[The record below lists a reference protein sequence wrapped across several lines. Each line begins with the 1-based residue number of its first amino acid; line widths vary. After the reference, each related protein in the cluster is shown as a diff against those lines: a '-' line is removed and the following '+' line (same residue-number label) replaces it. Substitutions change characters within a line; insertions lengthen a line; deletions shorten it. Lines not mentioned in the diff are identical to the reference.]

1 MTEVKFVPLAKKKSL
16 QEAIADWEKENEG
29 QKLSDMEWVD
39 LVFRAINDLDS
50 NSLNYIKG
58 CKKLSLSSKFISKI
72 PDLHF
77 DNLEILSLGR
87 NKIRA
92 IRGLDFL
99 GKSLKELWISYN
111 EIEKL
116 DGLKSLVKLQ
126 KLYIGNN
133 LISKPEELNNLTHL
147 TELKDV
153 VFRGNPFTLV
163 NPTLYDSKPQD
174 KEMNEINALIKEK
187 LPYVEIIDGNTV

>member
-58 CKKLSLSSKFISKI
+58 CKKLSLSSNFISKI